1 MSSSAAC
8 LPITAVEYIDIGT
21 KKAVEAPTI
30 PMALLQTAQE
40 PPKRAADIEL
50 SSEEFAA
57 RINQERSDGAREVEQ
72 RIRQEYEGK
81 LESLQRSLAKAI
93 EEFQVQRSEYFAR
106 VEAEVVQLAL
116 SIAAKILYR
125 EAQVDAMLVAA
136 L

>member
-1 MSSSAAC
+1 
-8 LPITAVEYIDIGT
+8 
-21 KKAVEAPTI
+21 
-30 PMALLQTAQE
+30 
-40 PPKRAADIEL
+40 

-125 EAQVDAMLVAA
+125 EAQVDPMLVAA
-136 L
+136 LVRIALEKMGEGCSVTVRVSSGRAAA